1 MSATPRP
8 IFYMINVKRKWGI
21 VMQILATVID
31 MSMLFPLADIGRIA
45 VALVVLVISMLTV
58 GGYRVELGVK
68 KHNV

>member
-1 MSATPRP
+1 
-8 IFYMINVKRKWGI
+8 
-21 VMQILATVID
+21 MQILATVID